1 MHLDKETLWNPAR
14 SAPLSPFAVTSKD
27 FCVAASKTG
36 QSHLSPFAPQAR
48 FDALARLC
56 RPRRFPP
63 FFPVTKA
70 AMKQPVEQNE
80 EMTPTG
86 VSFYEKRKKIFAKGV
101 RGVFDNWRIA
111 LVILTQALFYGG
123 LWLEWNGRQAILL
136 HLVERKFYIF
146 GMVFWPQDVIYL
158 TALLIVSAY
167 ALFLVTAIAGRLF
180 CGYACPQTVYTQIFM
195 WIENWVE
202 GDRNAR
208 MKLEKA
214 PMDAR
219 KLRLRATKHGL
230 WLLFSLWTG
239 FTLVGYF
246 TPITE
251 LIDNVKTGNLGPW
264 ETFWIFFYG
273 GFTYLM
279 AGMMREQVCKYMC
292 PYARFQSVMFDPDTL
307 IVTYDPARGE
317 PRGARKKDTDT
328 SKLGDCI
335 DCGQCVQVCPTGI
348 DIRNGLQYECIGCAA
363 CIDICDQ
370 VMDKVGLPRG
380 LVRYS
385 TESALEKHLTRKEIL
400 AHIVR
405 PRILL
410 YTVILTIIIAL
421 TAWFLAHRIP
431 LKVDII
437 RDRSTLAREADD
449 GRIENVYT
457 LQIMNTEEQAHRYK
471 VTVDGLNGAE
481 IAGGSEFE
489 VPAASLQGF
498 STVVRV
504 EADAGKQGAN
514 QIHFEIVAADNPD
527 IKVREKAS
535 FMLP

>member
-1 MHLDKETLWNPAR
+1 MN
-14 SAPLSPFAVTSKD
+14 
-27 FCVAASKTG
+27 
-36 QSHLSPFAPQAR
+36 
-48 FDALARLC
+48 
-56 RPRRFPP
+56 
-63 FFPVTKA
+63 
-70 AMKQPVEQNE
+70 QPVEKNE

-219 KLRLRATKHGL
+219 KLRIRATKHGL

-317 PRGARKKDTDT
+317 PRGLRKKGADL
-328 SKLGDCI
+328 SKLGDCV

-385 TESALEKHLTRKEIL
+385 TENALEKHLTRKEIL

-410 YTVILTIIIAL
+410 YTVILTIIMAL
-421 TAWFLAHRIP
+421 TTWFLAHRIP

-457 LQIMNTEEQAHRYK
+457 LQIMNTEEQSHRYK
-471 VTVDGLNGAE
+471 VTVDGLNGVE
-481 IAGGSEFE
+481 IAGGNEFE

-504 EADAGKQGAN
+504 EPDAGKQGAN